1 MLLLFSQT
9 ALLLLLIDGA
19 RPMGTHKLAPVVLIV
34 GRRVEARN
42 KALLEANVRQGC
54 TFAGLQQLWHACNS
68 REDSVCHPNPFT
80 GSIMEDLF
88 LKDPYKLRRGRNR
101 AAFNLRVRMLSTTCL
116 GAEVRILAYDAAA
129 SHVNMQCLRC
139 GSRKRSRAQYWRTGH

>member
-1 MLLLFSQT
+1 MDSTREAQSSGILLLFSQT

-19 RPMGTHKLAPVVLIV
+19 KRTGTRKQPPVVLIV
-34 GRRVEARN
+34 RRRVEARN

-80 GSIMEDLF
+80 GSIMEDVF
-88 LKDPYKLRRGRNR
+88 LRDPYHFRRGSNE
-101 AAFNLRVRMLSTTCL
+101 AAVPLV
-116 GAEVRILAYDAAA
+116 
-129 SHVNMQCLRC
+129 
-139 GSRKRSRAQYWRTGH
+139 